1 MGTIGHLVHQLWGY
15 ELLRYAGWVGSL
27 LNFRLT
33 SALPR
38 RGVFFLVVEALTNQK
53 WIVETPKIRASELS
67 TLNLEQRELVLSCF
81 A

>member
-1 MGTIGHLVHQLWGY
+1 M
-15 ELLRYAGWVGSL
+15 GWVLAKLSFNKRSTASGG
-27 LNFRLT
+27 F
-33 SALPR
+33 
-38 RGVFFLVVEALTNQK
+38 FFLVVEALTNQK